1 MRKFLSICVI
11 TLCSVYAMYA
21 QNSVQKIDS
30 VSCGT
35 NVSVQA
41 TSKDGFYHFV
51 VWKIENG
58 NDTLGTV
65 AKDGSVSQGNGYGAT
80 VSDTI
85 DGTSGVET
93 STLTLNS
100 LNDTLIDA
108 ATTGTVTFEAFFDI
122 DSYTIKGI
130 VNDSTMGSVSGSG
143 TTTGSTSVTLT
154 ATVNQNATCARF
166 DHWEDENGNTVDGN
180 VDNPNQLT
188 VTPQATWAHGSTHTY
203 KAVFVTKTINI
214 NVKSSDTNMGTVTI
228 IAPSSTSTGN

>member
-1 MRKFLSICVI
+1 MRKLLSICVI

-41 TSKDGFYHFV
+41 TSKDGFHHFV

-58 NDTLGTV
+58 SDTLETL
-65 AKDGSVSQGNGYGAT
+65 AKDGTTSSTYGAT
-80 VSDTI
+80 VSTSLDT
-85 DGTSGVET
+85 TGVET
-93 STLTLNS
+93 STLTFNS
-100 LNDTLIDA
+100 LSSALIDT
-108 ATTGTVTFEAFFDI
+108 ATTGTVTFEAVFDI
-122 DSYTIKGI
+122 DSYTINGI

-154 ATVNQNATCARF
+154 ATVNQDATCARF
-166 DHWEDENGNTVDGN
+166 DHWEDESGKNVGNS
-180 VDNPNQLT
+180 NQLT
-188 VTPQATWAHGSTHTY
+188 VTPEATWAHGSTHTY

>member
-41 TSKDGFYHFV
+41 TSKDGFHHFV
-51 VWKIENG
+51 EWKIENG
-58 NDTLGTV
+58 SDTLETL
-65 AKDGSVSQGNGYGAT
+65 AKDGTTSSTYGAT
-80 VSDTI
+80 VSTSLDT
-85 DGTSGVET
+85 TGVET
-93 STLTLNS
+93 STLTFNS
-100 LNDTLIDA
+100 LSSALIDT
-108 ATTGTVTFEAFFDI
+108 ATTGMVTFEAVFDI
-122 DSYTIKGI
+122 DSYTINGI

-166 DHWEDENGNTVDGN
+166 DHWEDESGKKIPGDAA
-180 VDNPNQLT
+180 NPNQLT
-188 VTPQATWAHGSTHTY
+188 VTPEATWVHGSTHTY

>member
-21 QNSVQKIDS
+21 QNASTDTIS
-30 VSCGT
+30 NVSCGT
-35 NVSVQA
+35 EVKVQA
-41 TSKDGFYHFV
+41 TSKNGFHHFV

-58 NDTLGTV
+58 SDTLETL
-65 AKDGSVSQGNGYGAT
+65 AKDGTTSSTYGAT
-80 VSDTI
+80 VSTTVDT
-85 DGTSGVET
+85 TGVET

-108 ATTGTVTFEAFFDI
+108 ATSGTVTFEAVFDI
-122 DSYTIKGI
+122 DSYIINDT
-130 VNDSTMGSVSGSG
+130 VNDASMGSVSGG
-143 TTTGSTSVTLT
+143 GKTTGDTPVTLT

-166 DHWEDENGNTVDGN
+166 DHWEDENGNTVDGDA
-180 VDNPNQLT
+180 DNPNQLT

>member
-41 TSKDGFYHFV
+41 TSKDGFHHFV

-58 NDTLGTV
+58 SDTLETL
-65 AKDGSVSQGNGYGAT
+65 AKDGTTSSTYGAT
-80 VSDTI
+80 VSTTVHDT
-85 DGTSGVET
+85 TGVET

-100 LNDTLIDA
+100 LNDTLINA
-108 ATTGTVTFEAFFDI
+108 ATSGTVTFEAFFDI
-122 DSYTIKGI
+122 DSYIINGI

-154 ATVNQNATCARF
+154 ATVKQDATCARF
-166 DHWEDENGNTVDGN
+166 DHWEDENGNTVNGDTG
-180 VDNPNQLT
+180 NPNQLT
-188 VTPQATWAHGSTHTY
+188 VTPQAIWAHGSTHTY